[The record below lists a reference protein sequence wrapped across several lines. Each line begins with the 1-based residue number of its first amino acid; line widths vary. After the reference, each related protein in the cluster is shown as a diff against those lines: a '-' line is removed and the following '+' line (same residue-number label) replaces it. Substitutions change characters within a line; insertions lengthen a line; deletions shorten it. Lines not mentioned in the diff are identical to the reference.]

1 MTTTVEK
8 MYSNTD
14 YPSVNGLVMA
24 ETTTHLLIDATHG
37 GTKMVESLLKF
48 IVRKSDGYWIKIG
61 WNDPMNDP
69 SNYEEGYDI
78 IKLFL
83 RQFGQPAEYYF
94 YAFYGRRGLEAS
106 ELEKNENP
114 KIKEILSKRF
124 SSKKEMVEFLSYYV
138 NEEFSFK
145 DIGINNT
152 HGGGIVSA
160 HSVKQLLQKISQK

>member
-37 GTKMVESLLKF
+37 GKKMVESGLKF

-78 IKLFL
+78 IKLFQ

-94 YAFYGRRGLEAS
+94 YAFYGRRDWEAS

-124 SSKKEMVEFLSYYV
+124 SSKKEMVEFLSSYV

-160 HSVKQLLQKISQK
+160 HSVKQLIEKISQK